1 MASIIH
7 SQLAL
12 LRKRGITA
20 LRESI
25 APLERRSVAP
35 ASTNLPGHLT
45 TTSVGQHWEIEE
57 HYRQHGNVDTAGLSR
72 LPAHL
77 LREISGGVIA
87 DVPPARWAFLD
98 TETTGLAGGTGTV
111 AFLVGVGRITPE
123 GFAVRQFFMRDFG
136 EESSQLAAL
145 AAHLSD
151 FDVLVT
157 YNGKSFDAPLL
168 ETRYRMN
175 RAQPALARLEHVDL
189 LHGARRLWK
198 LRFESCRLLELEN
211 RILGYT
217 RVGDVP
223 GEMIPQLYYD
233 FVKRPRASLLAP
245 VFEHNRL
252 DIVSLACLTAIVP
265 RAFGEPH
272 EIEFACGQEM
282 IGLGRW
288 LLAAERFD
296 EGLALLYRGIDQA
309 IPDDLMFKTMWEIA
323 VTEKK
328 LGRGPGGFANLAQ
341 SNNPYRAQA
350 LEELAIHYEHREKNL
365 ALALEFTE
373 AAHAAK
379 SPSPTIA
386 RRRERLTSKLAKSQ
400 RRLL

>member
-1 MASIIH
+1 MATTNFQ
-7 SQLAL
+7 SQLSL
-12 LRKRGITA
+12 LRKRIT
-20 LRESI
+20 RI
-25 APLERRSVAP
+25 DRKFAP
-35 ASTNLPGHLT
+35 AAPPVRELPGELAT
-45 TTSVGQHWEIEE
+45 TAHGQHWEVEQ
-57 HYRQHGNVDTAGLSR
+57 HYTQHGNVDTAHLSR
-72 LPAHL
+72 LPGHL
-77 LREISGGVIA
+77 LNAISGGAIA
-87 DVPPARWAFLD
+87 DVPPERWAFLD

-111 AFLVGVGRITPE
+111 AFLVGVGRITPD

-136 EESSQLAAL
+136 EEASQLAAL
-145 AAHLSD
+145 SAHLSQ

-168 ETRYRMN
+168 ETRYRMT
-175 RAQPALARLEHVDL
+175 RAPHPLARLEHVDL

-198 LRFESCRLLELEN
+198 LRFESCRLVELEH
-211 RILGYT
+211 RVLGYT

-233 FVKRPRASLLAP
+233 FIKRPRPALLEP
-245 VFEHNRL
+245 VLEHNRL

-265 RAFGEPH
+265 RAFHEPH
-272 EIEFACGQEM
+272 EMEFTSGQEL

-296 EGLALLYRGIDQA
+296 EGLGLMRRGVDYP
-309 IPDDLMFKTMWEIA
+309 IPDDLMFKTLWEIA

-341 SNNPYRAQA
+341 SDNPFRALA
-350 LEELAIHYEHREKNL
+350 LEELAIHYEHREKNF
-365 ALALEFTE
+365 AMALEFTD
-373 AAHAAK
+373 AAQKAK
-379 SPSPTIA
+379 SVSPTLE
-386 RRRERLTSKLAKSQ
+386 RRRERLSLKLSKNQ

>member
-1 MASIIH
+1 MASPNFQ
-7 SQLAL
+7 SQLFL
-12 LRKRGITA
+12 LRKRFA
-20 LRESI
+20 SI
-25 APLERRSVAP
+25 NEKYAP
-35 ASTNLPGHLT
+35 APTVELPGALVT
-45 TTSVGQHWEIEE
+45 TAQGQHWEIEE
-57 HYRQHGNVDTAGLSR
+57 CYTQHGNVDTAHLAR

-77 LREISGGVIA
+77 LNAISNGAIP
-87 DVPPARWAFLD
+87 DVPPERWAFLD

-111 AFLVGVGRITPE
+111 AFLVGVGRITSA

-136 EESSQLAAL
+136 EEASQLTAL
-145 AAHLSD
+145 AEHLSN

-168 ETRYRMN
+168 ETRYRMT
-175 RAQPALARLEHVDL
+175 RTPHPLARLEHVDL

-198 LRFESCRLLELEN
+198 LRFESCRLVELEQ
-211 RILGYT
+211 RVLGYT

-233 FVKRPRASLLAP
+233 FVKRPRPSLLAP

-265 RAFGEPH
+265 RAFHEPH
-272 EIEFACGQEM
+272 EIELSSGQEL

-296 EGLALLYRGIDQA
+296 DGLALMRRGIDYA
-309 IPDDLMFKTMWEIA
+309 IPDDLMFKTLWEIA

-341 SNNPYRAQA
+341 SENPYRAMA

-365 ALALEFTE
+365 AMALEFTE
-373 AAHAAK
+373 AARQAK
-379 SPSPTIA
+379 SVSPTIA
-386 RRRERLTSKLAKSQ
+386 RRRERLSRKLALAQ

>member
-1 MASIIH
+1 MTPTIH
-7 SQLAL
+7 QSQLSL
-12 LRKRGITA
+12 LRKRLSRID
-20 LRESI
+20 RKF
-25 APLERRSVAP
+25 APLPLAE
-35 ASTNLPGHLT
+35 LPGALAT
-45 TTSVGQHWEIEE
+45 TASGQHWEIEE
-57 HYRQHGNVDTAGLSR
+57 HYTQHGNVDTAHLSR
-72 LPAHL
+72 LPSHL
-77 LREISGGVIA
+77 LNAISGGAIP
-87 DVPPARWAFLD
+87 DVPPERWAFLD
-98 TETTGLAGGTGTV
+98 SETTGLAGGTGTV
-111 AFLVGVGRITPE
+111 AFLVGVGRITAE

-136 EESSQLAAL
+136 EEASQLAAL
-145 AAHLSD
+145 AEHLSH

-168 ETRYRMN
+168 ETRYRMA
-175 RAQPALARLEHVDL
+175 RAPHPLARLEHVDL
-189 LHGARRLWK
+189 LHGSRRLWK
-198 LRFESCRLLELEN
+198 LRFESCRLIELEH

-233 FVKRPRASLLAP
+233 WVKRQRPAPLAP

-265 RAFGEPH
+265 RAFHEPH
-272 EIEFACGQEM
+272 EIEFSSGQEL

-296 EGLALLYRGIDQA
+296 EGLELMRRGIDYA

-341 SNNPYRAQA
+341 SANPYRVMA

-365 ALALEFTE
+365 PMAFEFTE
-373 AAHAAK
+373 AARQANSA
-379 SPSPTIA
+379 SPTLA
-386 RRRERLTSKLAKSQ
+386 RRRERLSRKLALAQ

>member
-1 MASIIH
+1 MATGEVATPNFQ
-7 SQLAL
+7 SQLFL
-12 LRKRGITA
+12 LRKR
-20 LRESI
+20 L
-25 APLERRSVAP
+25 APINQKYASAPSV
-35 ASTNLPGHLT
+35 SLDLPGALVT
-45 TTSVGQHWEIEE
+45 TTQGQHWEIEE
-57 HYRQHGNVDTAGLSR
+57 QYAQHGNVDTAHLAR

-77 LREISGGVIA
+77 LNAISNGAIP
-87 DVPPARWAFLD
+87 DVPPERWAFLD

-111 AFLVGVGRITPE
+111 AFLVGVGRITAA

-136 EESSQLAAL
+136 EEASQLTAL
-145 AAHLSD
+145 AEHLSN

-168 ETRYRMN
+168 ETRYRMT
-175 RAQPALARLEHVDL
+175 RTPHPLARLEHVDL

-198 LRFESCRLLELEN
+198 LRFESCRLVELEQ
-211 RILGYT
+211 RVLGYT

-233 FVKRPRASLLAP
+233 FVKRPRPALLAP

-265 RAFGEPH
+265 RAFHEPH
-272 EIEFACGQEM
+272 EIELNSGQEL

-288 LLAAERFD
+288 LVAAERFD
-296 EGLALLYRGIDQA
+296 DGLALMRRGIDYA
-309 IPDDLMFKTMWEIA
+309 IPDDLMFKTLWEIA

-341 SNNPYRAQA
+341 SENPYRAMA

-365 ALALEFTE
+365 AMALEFTE
-373 AAHAAK
+373 AARQAK
-379 SPSPTIA
+379 SSSPTIA
-386 RRRERLTSKLAKSQ
+386 RRRERLSRKLALAQ

>member
-1 MASIIH
+1 MATSDH
-7 SQLAL
+7 QSQLFL
-12 LRKRGITA
+12 LRKR
-20 LRESI
+20 L
-25 APLERRSVAP
+25 APINQKYAP
-35 ASTNLPGHLT
+35 AQGVSVELPGALVT
-45 TTSVGQHWEIEE
+45 TAQGQHWEIEE
-57 HYRQHGNVDTAGLSR
+57 RYAQHGNVDTAHLQR

-77 LREISGGVIA
+77 LNAISNGAIP
-87 DVPPARWAFLD
+87 DVSPERWAFLD

-111 AFLVGVGRITPE
+111 AFLVGVGRITPA

-136 EESSQLAAL
+136 EEASQLTAL
-145 AAHLSD
+145 AEHLSN

-168 ETRYRMN
+168 ETRYRMT
-175 RAQPALARLEHVDL
+175 RRPHPLARLEHVDL

-198 LRFESCRLLELEN
+198 LRFESCRLVELEQ
-211 RILGYT
+211 RVLGYT

-233 FVKRPRASLLAP
+233 FVKRPRPSLLAP

-265 RAFGEPH
+265 RAFHEPH
-272 EIEFACGQEM
+272 EIELSSGQEL

-296 EGLALLYRGIDQA
+296 DGLALMRRGIDYA
-309 IPDDLMFKTMWEIA
+309 IPDDLMFKTLWEIA

-341 SNNPYRAQA
+341 SENPYRAMA

-365 ALALEFTE
+365 AMALEFTE
-373 AAHAAK
+373 AARQAK
-379 SPSPTIA
+379 SVSPTIA
-386 RRRERLTSKLAKSQ
+386 RRRERLSRKLALAQ

>member
-1 MASIIH
+1 MGETPAIH
-7 SQLAL
+7 TSQLAM
-12 LRKRGITA
+12 LRKRIG
-20 LRESI
+20 
-25 APLERRSVAP
+25 PLERRQLAP
-35 ASTNLPGHLT
+35 TTSRLPGEPKA
-45 TTSVGQHWEIEE
+45 SSAGQHWEIEE
-57 HYRQHGNVDTAGLSR
+57 HYTQHGNVDTATLSR

-77 LREISGGVIA
+77 LNAISNGNIA
-87 DVPPARWAFLD
+87 DVPPTRWAFLD

-111 AFLVGVGRITPE
+111 AFLVGVGRITPQ

-145 AAHLSD
+145 AAHLND

-175 RAQPALARLEHVDL
+175 RAQPPFERLHHVDL
-189 LHGARRLWK
+189 LHGSRRLWK
-198 LRFESCRLLELEN
+198 LRFESCRLVELEH

-217 RVGDVP
+217 RIGDVP

-233 FVKRPRASLLAP
+233 FIKRPRPALLEP

-265 RAFGEPH
+265 RAFQEPH

-296 EGLALLYRGIDQA
+296 EGLSLLRRGIDQA
-309 IPDDLMFKTMWEIA
+309 IPDDLMFKTLWEIA
-323 VTEKK
+323 ITEKK

-341 SNNPYRAQA
+341 SHNPYRSQA

-365 ALALEFTE
+365 AMALEFTE
-373 AAHAAK
+373 AAHHAK
-379 SPSPTIA
+379 SPSPTLA
-386 RRRERLTSKLAKSQ
+386 RRRERLTGKLAKAQ

>member
-1 MASIIH
+1 MGEMASINQ
-7 SQLAL
+7 SQLAM
-12 LRKRGITA
+12 LRKR
-20 LRESI
+20 I
-25 APLERRSVAP
+25 APLERRQLAP
-35 ASTNLPGHLT
+35 ASDNLPGQLV
-45 TTSVGQHWEIEE
+45 TSAVGQHWEIEE
-57 HYRQHGNVDTAGLSR
+57 RYTRHGNVDTAGLCR
-72 LPAHL
+72 LPSHL
-77 LREISGGVIA
+77 LSAISSGLIA
-87 DVPPARWAFLD
+87 DVAPTRWAFLD

-145 AAHLSD
+145 AEHLSE

-175 RAQPALARLEHVDL
+175 RAQPPLTRLAHVDL
-189 LHGARRLWK
+189 LHGSRRLWK
-198 LRFESCRLLELEN
+198 LRFESCRLVELEH
-211 RILGYT
+211 RVLGYT
-217 RVGDVP
+217 RIGDVP

-233 FVKRPRASLLAP
+233 FIKRPRPSLLEP

-265 RAFGEPH
+265 RAFQEPH
-272 EIEFACGQEM
+272 EVEFSCGQEM

-296 EGLALLYRGIDQA
+296 DGLQLMRRGIDQQ
-309 IPDDLMFKTMWEIA
+309 IPDDLMFKTLWEIA
-323 VTEKK
+323 TTEKK

-341 SNNPYRAQA
+341 SNNPYRGQA
-350 LEELAIHYEHREKNL
+350 LEELAIYYEHREKNFVM
-365 ALALEFTE
+365 AMEFTE
-373 AAHAAK
+373 AAHHAK
-379 SPSPTIA
+379 SPSPTLA
-386 RRRERLTSKLAKSQ
+386 RRRERLATKLAKSP

>member
-1 MASIIH
+1 MASINYQ
-7 SQLAL
+7 SQLSM
-12 LRKRGITA
+12 LRKR
-20 LRESI
+20 I
-25 APLERRSVAP
+25 APLERRQLAP
-35 ASTNLPGHLT
+35 ASTNLPGQLAT
-45 TTSVGQHWEIEE
+45 TALGQHWEIEE
-57 HYRQHGNVDTAGLSR
+57 HYRQHGNVDTAGLCR
-72 LPAHL
+72 LPSHL
-77 LREISGGVIA
+77 LRAISGGAIG
-87 DVPPARWAFLD
+87 DVPPSRWAFLD

-136 EESSQLAAL
+136 EEASQLSAL
-145 AAHLSD
+145 AEHLND
-151 FDVLVT
+151 FEVLVT

-175 RAQPALARLEHVDL
+175 RAQPPLARLEHLDL
-189 LHGARRLWK
+189 LHGSRRLWK
-198 LRFESCRLLELEN
+198 LRFESCRLVELEH

-217 RVGDVP
+217 RIGDVP

-233 FVKRPRASLLAP
+233 FIKRPRPSLLDP

-265 RAFGEPH
+265 RAFQDPR

-296 EGLALLYRGIDQA
+296 EGLSLLRRGIDQA
-309 IPDDLMFKTMWEIA
+309 IPDHLMFKTLWEIA
-323 VTEKK
+323 ITEKK

-341 SNNPYRAQA
+341 SANPYRAQA

-365 ALALEFTE
+365 TLALEFSE
-373 AAHAAK
+373 AAHQAK
-379 SPSPTIA
+379 SPSSTLA
-386 RRRERLTSKLAKSQ
+386 RRRERLKNKLAKNQ